1 MRPGRR
7 RSRQA
12 RCSPSPASPSRCAAR
27 TASATVVSDLSFTL
41 ARGETLCIAG
51 ESGSGKSM
59 TALAIMRLLPQPAAR
74 ISPAARIRLGD
85 IDLAALGESRMR
97 RIRGDRIAMIFQE
110 PMTSLNP
117 VLSIGR
123 QLIEAIEAH
132 TGLSRGEAR
141 AARHRGAAGGAHLR
155 GREPAEAV
163 SARALRRHAP
173 ARDDRHG
180 AGAEARRADRRRAD
194 DGARRHRAGRGAG
207 AAARPAARAGHRHHP
222 DHPRHG
228 RGRRDGRPRHRH
240 ARRPHGR
247 ARQGRRHLRDARRP
261 TIRASCSPPC
271 RASAPAP
278 GAQRLAALPA
288 DTASRRRSP
297 WSATSP
303 SASTCAAASS
313 AG

>member
-1 MRPGRR
+1 
-7 RSRQA
+7 
-12 RCSPSPASPSRCAAR
+12 
-27 TASATVVSDLSFTL
+27 
-41 ARGETLCIAG
+41 
-51 ESGSGKSM
+51 M
-59 TALAIMRLLPQPAAR
+59 TALAIMRLLPQAGRADLGGP
-74 ISPAARIRLGD
+74 IRLGD
-85 IDLAALGESRMR
+85 IDLATLGESRMR

-117 VLSIGR
+117 VLSIGT

-141 AARHRGAAGGAHLR
+141 RRAVEALKAVRISGS
-155 GREPAEAV
+155 REPAEAV

-207 AAARPAARAGHRHHP
+207 AAARPAARARHRDHP

-240 ARRPHGR
+240 APRPHGR
-247 ARQGRRHLRDARRP
+247 GRQGRRHLRHARRP
-261 TIRASCSPPC
+261 TTRASCSPPC
-271 RASAPAP
+271 RASAAGAGRQGSGTSRLADKPADGRRGQRPQRPLRRARRLLRPGEPPRPRRRGRELRDRAERDAGAGRRIRLRQVDDRQGARRP
-278 GAQRLAALPA
+278 GAL
-288 DTASRRRSP
+288 RRR
-297 WSATSP
+297 
-303 SASTCAAASS
+303 AS
-313 AG
+313 